1 MATAP
6 KPQPTTSPAPRP
18 AAAPAKKIVKTIE
31 PQREVL
37 FLFDKE
43 KYMWMAGGIALIF
56 IGFLL
61 MSGGRSQNP
70 REFHY
75 DEIYS
80 FRRITL
86 APIIIM
92 IGYIVEIY
100 AIMKKTKETAEPA
113 RQS

>member
-1 MATAP
+1 MATAQ
-6 KPQPTTSPAPRP
+6 KPQPATNPAPRP
-18 AAAPAKKIVKTIE
+18 AAAPAKKPVTTTE
-31 PQREVL
+31 PQREVS
-37 FLFDKE
+37 FLFDRE

-70 REFHY
+70 HDFHY
-75 DEIYS
+75 DEIFS

-86 APIIIM
+86 APIVVM

-100 AIMKKTKETAEPA
+100 AIMKKTKETTQVAKEG
-113 RQS
+113 